1 MNIPSHVAFIPDGNR
16 RWARERLLPTSAG
29 HASGGRRIV
38 ETILCANSLGIKCVS
53 YYVFSHENV
62 SKRSDQEKFLLG
74 EIIRSLI
81 KNEFKQLVDINARIL
96 ILGEQ
101 LDFIDSDLLE
111 MLDDIVRQTQHNSGI
126 TVCLYLGYSA
136 RYEILN
142 AAKRCAELVRLNK
155 MDIDEISE
163 PVFSRFMY
171 SYGIPDPDLLIRTSG
186 EQRVSNFL
194 LWQLAYTEMFF
205 AKNYWPD
212 FSKVDLEAIIH
223 DYSSRERRYG
233 A

>member
-1 MNIPSHVAFIPDGNR
+1 MLVD
-16 RWARERLLPTSAG
+16 
-29 HASGGRRIV
+29 V
-38 ETILCANSLGIKCVS
+38 
-53 YYVFSHENV
+53 
-62 SKRSDQEKFLLG
+62 
-74 EIIRSLI
+74 IRSLI
-81 KNEFKQLVDINARIL
+81 SNEFKKLIDIDAKIL
-96 ILGEQ
+96 ILGEP
-101 LDFIDSDLLE
+101 LDFIDTELAQILGNVVE
-111 MLDDIVRQTQHNSGI
+111 QTQHNSGI

-163 PVFSRFMY
+163 SVFSRFMY

-212 FSKVDLEAIIH
+212 FSKADLEAIIQ

>member
-38 ETILCANSLGIKCVS
+38 ETILSANSLGIKCVS
-53 YYVFSHENV
+53 FYVFSRENV

-111 MLDDIVRQTQHNSGI
+111 MLDDIVQQTQHNSGI

-142 AAKRCAELVRLNK
+142 AAKRCAELVKLDQ
-155 MDIDEISE
+155 MDIDGISE
-163 PVFSRFMY
+163 SVFSSFLY
-171 SYGIPDPDLLIRTSG
+171 SSGLPDPDLLIRTSG

-205 AKNYWPD
+205 PSIYWPD
-212 FSKVDLEAIIH
+212 FSKSDLESIIH
-223 DYSSRERRYG
+223 DYQNRERRYG

>member
-1 MNIPSHVAFIPDGNR
+1 MNIPSHIAFIPDGNR

-38 ETILCANSLGIKCVS
+38 ESILHANSLGIKFVS

-62 SKRSDQEKFLLG
+62 LKRSDQEKFLLG

-101 LDFIDSDLLE
+101 LNFIDSDLLE

-136 RYEILN
+136 RYEILK
-142 AAKRCAELVRLNK
+142 AAKRCAELIKLDQ
-155 MDIDEISE
+155 MDIDGISE
-163 PVFSRFMY
+163 SVFSGFLY
-171 SYGIPDPDLLIRTSG
+171 SSGLPDPDLLIRTSG

-194 LWQLAYTEMFF
+194 LWQMAYTEMFF
-205 AKNYWPD
+205 PSIYWPD
-212 FSKVDLEAIIH
+212 FSKSDLESIIH
-223 DYSSRERRYG
+223 DYQNRERRYG